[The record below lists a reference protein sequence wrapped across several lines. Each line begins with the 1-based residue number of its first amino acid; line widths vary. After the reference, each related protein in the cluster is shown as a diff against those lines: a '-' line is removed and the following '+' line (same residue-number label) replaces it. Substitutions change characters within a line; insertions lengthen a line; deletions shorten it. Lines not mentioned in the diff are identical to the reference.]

1 LSRLFDEVIDLI
13 ADRLRA
19 RYWIETAFP
28 LEDAADIM
36 AGEQSTGTFTRVYGE
51 TDELRKRHAARVEE
65 IIEQECVSTPSLPG
79 AGMPKIE
86 APTYRRAEV
95 TLSWPLANM
104 GLSLPNVLATVAGN
118 LFELQP
124 FSGLRLLDIT
134 FPPAFLARYHGPQFG
149 VSGTRRLCSVE
160 SRPLIGTIIK
170 PSVGLTAEI
179 TGELV
184 AQLAAG
190 GIDFIKDDELQANG
204 PHCPFNQRLDAVM
217 RAINKHAD
225 KTGKKVMYAA
235 NITGEL
241 DEMLERQ
248 AKVRAL
254 GGTCAMVSLNSV
266 GLPALHALRSASEV
280 AIHGHRNGWG
290 IYSRSPA
297 IGMSYVAYQK
307 FWRLAG
313 VDHMHVNGLSNKF
326 CESDES
332 VIQSARECLTP
343 MFDVPGRG
351 CEIMP
356 VFSSGQSAKQAP
368 DTFRSL
374 GSADLIFACG
384 GGIMAHPGGVGAGV
398 RSLRQAWE
406 AALKGAPLE
415 EYARTRPE
423 LRIALEKFAGR

>member
-1 LSRLFDEVIDLI
+1 M

-28 LEDAADIM
+28 LGDAAETM

-51 TDELRKRHAARVEE
+51 TDELRERHAARVEQIVE
-65 IIEQECVSTPSLPG
+65 KECASSPSLPG
-79 AGMPKIE
+79 AGRPKNG
-86 APTYRRAEV
+86 PPVYRRAEV

-104 GLSLPNVLATVAGN
+104 GVSLPNVLATVAGN

-124 FSGLRLLDIT
+124 FSGLRLLDIA
-134 FPPAFLARYHGPQFG
+134 FPAAFLERYHGPQFG
-149 VSGTRRLCSVE
+149 VAGTRRLCGVE
-160 SRPLIGTIIK
+160 GRPLIGTIIK
-170 PSVGLTAEI
+170 PSVGLSAEA
-179 TGELV
+179 TGDLV
-184 AQLAAG
+184 ARLAEG

-204 PHCPFNQRLDAVM
+204 PHCPFHERLEAVM

-241 DEMLERQ
+241 HEMLERQ
-248 AKVRAL
+248 ARVRAL

-266 GLPALHALRSASEV
+266 GLPALHALRSSSEV

-297 IGMSYVAYQK
+297 IGMSYMAYQK
-307 FWRLAG
+307 LWRLAG
-313 VDHMHVNGLSNKF
+313 VDHMHVNGLKNKF

-332 VIQSARECLTP
+332 VMESARECLTP
-343 MFDVPGRG
+343 MFDIAGRG

-368 DTFRSL
+368 DTFRALRST
-374 GSADLIFACG
+374 DLIFACG
-384 GGIMAHPGGVGAGV
+384 GGIMAHPDGVGAGV

-406 AALKGAPLE
+406 AALSGVPLE

-423 LRIALEKFAGR
+423 LRLALEKFA